1 MAVKCRP
8 VAAKGALAALG
19 WLVGLA
25 SFLVLGKVSLLI
37 LTAVFAVTLL
47 LLRRSDKLRAAVIVG
62 IFAIVGG
69 LYAMY
74 YQTNIY
80 SRLTAFD
87 GKTAQ
92 VSGVVTDLSYSEYG
106 TNVTVRGRLEGTRGR
121 FTFLLPDYAGD
132 RHDLAPGDG
141 VSVTARMK
149 KPTSTATFDG
159 ENYSRSLGIY
169 LTGGQVESWQVTEK
183 RRSPATFYIK
193 SLRSDLSGKLAAAC
207 SHNSGGFLRAML
219 CADRSALPAA
229 EKAAVYR
236 SGLGHIFAVS
246 GLHVVILAMFVS
258 LLLRPLPL
266 VRARA
271 ALQIAFIWSFA
282 LFAGFSPSVTRA
294 CIMTSVSLTAPLF
307 RRRSHTATS
316 LGLAAMLLT
325 FNCPYTLTSVSF
337 LLSFAAAFA
346 VGVISPAVCRD
357 NVKDPKLRT
366 VISYIC
372 INVTT
377 LPLCAIFFSEI
388 STIGIIANIILLPM
402 CSIALVISFIY
413 IIAGCKLHFVIRAAD
428 VIVQI
433 VIKMCRVFSAKSVCY
448 IGTSKQKLLV
458 IAGVFMFSILIFA
471 ALSKRR
477 KRFFTLLTS
486 ALYLTFC
493 ITSAALSKVG
503 GKDKIVIIPT
513 DKGYAAVLI
522 SGNCG
527 MVFDMSTRGR
537 TAYSV
542 NSVLTEHHVSDIY
555 IYLHDEPIFN
565 EISYEKRLYDNA
577 QYVAGD
583 GEFDVNIFSFDVQDS
598 SVTMQFSGQE
608 ICLSDEQITI
618 GGENFEPSGFGK
630 ISQFMA

>member
-1 MAVKCRP
+1 
-8 VAAKGALAALG
+8 
-19 WLVGLA
+19 
-25 SFLVLGKVSLLI
+25 
-37 LTAVFAVTLL
+37 
-47 LLRRSDKLRAAVIVG
+47 
-62 IFAIVGG
+62 
-69 LYAMY
+69 
-74 YQTNIY
+74 
-80 SRLTAFD
+80 
-87 GKTAQ
+87 
-92 VSGVVTDLSYSEYG
+92 
-106 TNVTVRGRLEGTRGR
+106 
-121 FTFLLPDYAGD
+121 
-132 RHDLAPGDG
+132 
-141 VSVTARMK
+141 MK

-169 LTGGQVESWQVTEK
+169 LTGGQVESWRITEK
-183 RRSPATFYIK
+183 RRSPATFYTK

-207 SHNSGGFLRAML
+207 SPSAGGFLRAML

-294 CIMTSVSLTAPLF
+294 CIMTSVSLAAPLF
-307 RRRSHTATS
+307 RRRSHTVTS

-325 FNCPYTLTSVSF
+325 LNCPYALTSVSF

-346 VGVISPAVCRD
+346 VGVISPTVCRD
-357 NVKDPKLRT
+357 NIKDPKLRT

-402 CSIALVISFIY
+402 CSIAIVISFIY
-413 IIAGCKLHFVIRAAD
+413 IITGCKLHFVIRAAD

-448 IGTSKQKLLV
+448 IGTSKHKLLV
-458 IAGVFMFSILIFA
+458 IAGVFMLSILIFA
-471 ALSKRR
+471 AISKRR

-503 GKDKIVIIPT
+503 DKDKIVIIPT

-527 MVFDMSTRGR
+527 MVFDMGTRGR
-537 TAYSV
+537 AAYSV

-565 EISYEKRLYDNA
+565 KISYEKRLYDNA
-577 QYVAGD
+577 QYVAGE
-583 GEFDVNIFSFDVQDS
+583 GEFDVNIFSFDVLNS
-598 SVTMQFSGQE
+598 SVTMQFSGRE
-608 ICLSDEQITI
+608 IFLSDEQITI
-618 GGENFEPSGFGK
+618 GSGRFDPSGFSK